1 MIVQQAT
8 EGKILTFDG
17 GFAHK
22 VFRPDNSQE
31 WEEVDDIGQ
40 LDIVVE
46 DGM

>member
-1 MIVQQAT
+1 MIVQTAT

-17 GFAHK
+17 GFAYK

-31 WEEVDDIGQ
+31 WDEVDDTGQ
-40 LDIVVE
+40 LNPEE